1 MIQREKLQL
10 CIPHSSNQKSN
21 PRLGSGRGRRES
33 QSPLL
38 PRPAPPHDHLWKTS
52 LLLKLSR
59 DSVRL
64 SHQEGLCEFTS
75 LTSFDF
81 HLLLGTQW

>member
-1 MIQREKLQL
+1 MNPSHL
-10 CIPHSSNQKSN
+10 CS
-21 PRLGSGRGRRES
+21 
-33 QSPLL
+33 
-38 PRPAPPHDHLWKTS
+38 PAPPHDHLWKTS

-59 DSVRL
+59 DSVQL